1 MSTAAPVS
9 SQDQASATVT
19 ARLAMTTARS
29 RRVNHSAGVLIDDAG
44 MAQMEARE
52 LAVGVREVEL
62 DLA

>member
-1 MSTAAPVS
+1 MTA
-9 SQDQASATVT
+9 
-19 ARLAMTTARS
+19 ARS
-29 RRVNHSAGVLIDDAG
+29 RRANHSAGVLIDDAG